1 MWEIILA
8 TIISL
13 SAGVREPRQV
23 ATAPFDYELS
33 YKIENQY
40 KGLDISFKHDY
51 EREDGDYFNDISGE
65 LNYVSDEISKV
76 KIACGNAKLKV
87 ILETGELST
96 LDNVRKASDLV
107 NGDRQKD
114 YGDKLHNH
122 INIADLWTAYLDT
135 TVSPHDVAVMMCL
148 LKIARLKQ
156 GSRTEDTYLDASA
169 YMAIARE
176 IQERLDG
183 EDNKEHRD

>member
-1 MWEIILA
+1 MKTKEF
-8 TIISL
+8 L
-13 SAGVREPRQV
+13 SKA
-23 ATAPFDYELS
+23 
-33 YKIENQY
+33 
-40 KGLDISFKHDY
+40 
-51 EREDGDYFNDISGE
+51 
-65 LNYVSDEISKV
+65 
-76 KIACGNAKLKV
+76 
-87 ILETGELST
+87 
-96 LDNVRKASDLV
+96 NVLV
-107 NGDRQKD
+107 EGDRQKD